1 MIIIWDVEELKV
13 KEINWIDVV
22 VKELIILGVDI
33 MFIDDGL
40 IIYGLIF
47 LYGGRVISYGD
58 YCIGMM
64 L

>member
-1 MIIIWDVEELKV
+1 MMIIKDVVELKV

-22 VKELIILGVDI
+22 VIELNKMGVDI
-33 MFIDDGL
+33 ILIEDGL
-40 IIYGLIF
+40 IICGKILFYVVN
-47 LYGGRVISYGD
+47 VISYGD